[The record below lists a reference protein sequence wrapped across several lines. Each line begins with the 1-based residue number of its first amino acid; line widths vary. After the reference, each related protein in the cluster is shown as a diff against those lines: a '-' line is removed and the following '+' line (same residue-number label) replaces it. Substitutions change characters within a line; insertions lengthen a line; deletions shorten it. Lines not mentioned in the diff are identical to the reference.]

1 MASDTPTQAA
11 RWLTVVVGALI
22 VYGSLYPF
30 GFVNLPPGGMASLVA
45 QIGWART
52 TRADVIAN
60 LLLYL
65 PFGALLSFALPTA
78 WSAARTAFVALLVG
92 TLLAGS
98 METLQTLEQ
107 HRVASLTDLIL
118 NAVGTFAGA
127 ILALAVRA
135 AGERMEPVFGAIDL
149 RAAPVAIALVSCWL
163 VTRLSPF
170 EWTGTWGAWRRSLRP
185 LWQDPSLPL
194 AALLGHVAAWGV
206 ILVSLRATVR
216 RDAGFVVLGFLVLAV
231 AAGRIAGAGHALV
244 WSELLALAGVL
255 VAWPLSENLPDRTL
269 TLAALCLLA
278 GALLV
283 AGLAP
288 EGAFGELAGAAHEFS
303 LAPLDAKSLGS
314 PAHVAES
321 MFTAGALV
329 WLLFRLGAG
338 ALRAGLLA
346 AALLLSIEAVQLW
359 MPGRD
364 SSLTA
369 PALALLAA
377 ALVALLEPDHG

>member
-30 GFVNLPPGGMASLVA
+30 GFVNLPAEGVSGLVT

-65 PFGALLSFALPTA
+65 PFGALLSFALPPA

-92 TLLAGS
+92 TLLAGGL
-98 METLQTLEQ
+98 ETLQTLEQ

-118 NAVGTFAGA
+118 NAVGTFVGA
-127 ILALAVRA
+127 ILALSVRA
-135 AGERMEPVFGAIDL
+135 AGERMEPVLGAIDL

-163 VTRLSPF
+163 VTRLAPF

-185 LWQDPSLPL
+185 LWQDPALPL

-288 EGAFGELAGAAHEFS
+288 EGSFGGLAEAAHEFS

-314 PAHVAES
+314 PAHAAES
-321 MFTAGALV
+321 LFTAGALV

-346 AALLLSIEAVQLW
+346 AALLLAIEAVQLW